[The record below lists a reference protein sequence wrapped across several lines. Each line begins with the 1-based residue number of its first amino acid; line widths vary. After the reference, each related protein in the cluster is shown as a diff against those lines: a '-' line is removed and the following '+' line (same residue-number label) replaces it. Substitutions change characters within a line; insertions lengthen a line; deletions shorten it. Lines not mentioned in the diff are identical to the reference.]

1 MIEKLHISIHI
12 SVAEG
17 NIDNNSLSE
26 IVTSNRDITIRC
38 YVRIPNDYVYYG
50 WKYDYKTGEIRNVE
64 YKSNL

>member
-1 MIEKLHISIHI
+1 MLACEGEHI

-17 NIDNNSLSE
+17 NIDNNSLSG
-26 IVTSNRDITIRC
+26 IVTSNRDITIGC
-38 YVRIPNDYVYYG
+38 YVRIPNDYVYDG